1 MYTNWV
7 LNGGDTIVMSRRK
20 LGWQRQDI
28 GPFIH
33 ALQQLNT
40 TGTGERTIIPNEAL
54 LYLLIAAPLTML

>member
-40 TGTGERTIIPNEAL
+40 TGTGKRTIIPNEAL